1 MARLVPRPR
10 LANTSGM
17 KEVAESGQLNGVLIN
32 RVLKDTQYVTRWI
45 VTSIRQVLL
54 SKELS

>member
-1 MARLVPRPR
+1 
-10 LANTSGM
+10 M

-45 VTSIRQVLL
+45 VSNIRQVLL